1 MIGATAFR
9 ERMAGNLLWR
19 PQTSAGHGLETETG
33 ARRRR
38 LSETDRETEEEVA
51 EKRARRESEDS
62 DGEETYIVE
71 HADDSDVRNLVSS
84 EPTQIKSPRNIL
96 RDQRELLKSSVVL
109 LDQGEKCVYGCP
121 ELEEVCNV
129 GYYQIH
135 SIFFYKNKVY
145 KNPQPHF

>member
-1 MIGATAFR
+1 
-9 ERMAGNLLWR
+9 MAGNLLWR
-19 PQTSAGHGLETETG
+19 PQTSAGHGRETETG

-51 EKRARRESEDS
+51 EKRERRESEDS
-62 DGEETYIVE
+62 DGKETYIVE

-84 EPTQIKSPRNIL
+84 EPSQIQAPRNIL

-109 LDQGEKCVYGCP
+109 LDQGEKCVYSCP

-129 GYYQIH
+129 GYYHIH
-135 SIFFYKNKVY
+135 LIFFYKNKDY